1 MKKALIVLSAIALL
15 GCSHATKKQSA
26 EAENILPKDTI
37 EIINSD
43 SINNTDTLNI
53 DSVEYKILSVKKRH
67 KFEDFPAEIY
77 DKKLSPPDFSNNS
90 FASDKEYV
98 DFITEGCEKQG
109 INFGGHFTILGKSC
123 GACCSFVF
131 MVDRQNGHVLDIKA
145 NGFDEEDGAYGYTY
159 QKDSKL
165 LIANS
170 SLFIDDKYEKYCN
183 FMNSGLEPKFYI
195 WKNNKFILLKYCR
208 CVNI

>member
-1 MKKALIVLSAIALL
+1 VKKAIIILSAIALL
-15 GCSHATKKQSA
+15 GCSHTAKKQAA
-26 EAENILPKDTI
+26 ETENILPTDTI
-37 EIINSD
+37 EITNSD
-43 SINNTDTLNI
+43 SVNNTDTLNI
-53 DSVEYKILSVKKRH
+53 DCEGDEILSIKKCH

-77 DKKLSPPDFSNNS
+77 DKKLPPPDFNNNP

-98 DFITEGCEKQG
+98 DFITEGCEKYG

-131 MVDRQNGHVLDIKA
+131 MVDRQNGRILDIKA
-145 NGFDEEDGAYGYTY
+145 NGYDEEDGAYGYTY

-183 FMNSGLEPKFYI
+183 FMNSDLKPKFYI
-195 WKNNKFILLKYCR
+195 WKNNKFILLK
-208 CVNI
+208 